1 MSHTCV
7 KHWSQVVVIDI
18 ESKQRQLGSSLSL
31 FLLQMYDIN
40 AYIYMYM
47 VYIYMYDT
55 YIYICMIHIY
65 IYVYYM
71 YIICVYIYIY
81 RFLIIT
87 IVVILRHLLY
97 TCNNAQCS
105 IGCILLQCVVIYK
118 SQSTIVKHC

>member
-1 MSHTCV
+1 
-7 KHWSQVVVIDI
+7 
-18 ESKQRQLGSSLSL
+18 
-31 FLLQMYDIN
+31 
-40 AYIYMYM
+40 
-47 VYIYMYDT
+47 MYDT
-55 YIYICMIHIY
+55 YIYMYDKY
-65 IYVYYM
+65 IYM
-71 YIICVYIYIY
+71 YIICILYVCIYIY

>member
-1 MSHTCV
+1 MIYICIYTHIC
-7 KHWSQVVVIDI
+7 
-18 ESKQRQLGSSLSL
+18 
-31 FLLQMYDIN
+31 
-40 AYIYMYM
+40 IYMY
-47 VYIYMYDT
+47 IYNM
-55 YIYICMIHIY
+55 Y

-81 RFLIIT
+81 IFIVFLIIT